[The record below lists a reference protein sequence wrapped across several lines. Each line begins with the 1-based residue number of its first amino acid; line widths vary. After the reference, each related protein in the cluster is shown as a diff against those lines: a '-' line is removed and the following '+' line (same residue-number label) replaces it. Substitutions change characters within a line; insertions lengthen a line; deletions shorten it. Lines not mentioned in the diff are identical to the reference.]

1 MNNDERVISLSDL
14 FSVLLRNIVPII
26 CVTLAFTLLGFAY
39 SSRKSRSASITSAVP
54 LQQED
59 LVRAEARRDL
69 LADANKAAN
78 SEIEL
83 LEEGEL
89 SSLWKAVAA
98 TNQNLAQLAD
108 YCDNSPFM
116 ALDPFHCTIYD
127 VSLLARSSGSGNN
140 NSISSVG
147 DQAAAAI
154 SAICTM
160 DNSVLEKVRELLGAE
175 QDLDFVRQL
184 IYIYNDQDIV
194 HIRLYCADTESAQSV
209 IDYLCRTVTDRLRS
223 DNLGFTVEEISRY
236 NGTIVDSLVTKTI
249 NALKKT
255 KMKTL
260 VMGGGVSANA
270 WLRTRL
276 LDYCQ
281 RHGVRFCIPDR
292 SLSTDNGAMIAA
304 AAIRRQKQGMLKSI
318 DVVKPWMPLAI

>member
-26 CVTLAFTLLGFAY
+26 W
-39 SSRKSRSASITSAVP
+39 
-54 LQQED
+54 
-59 LVRAEARRDL
+59 AEARRDL

-108 YCDNSPFM
+108 YCDNSPYM

-127 VSLLARSSGSGNN
+127 VSLLARSSSNGSND
-140 NSISSVG
+140 SFSSVG
-147 DQAAAAI
+147 EQAAAAI

-160 DNSVLEKVRELLGAE
+160 DNTVLEKVRELLSTN
-175 QDLDFVRQL
+175 QDLDYLRQL
-184 IYIYNDQDIV
+184 IYVFNDQNIV

-236 NGTIVDSLVTKTI
+236 NGTVVDSFVREKQILTIDELSKTI
-249 NALKKT
+249 ITLTDAEAALT
-255 KMKTL
+255 GL
-260 VMGGGVSANA
+260 
-270 WLRTRL
+270 
-276 LDYCQ
+276 
-281 RHGVRFCIPDR
+281 PDC
-292 SLSTDNGAMIAA
+292 
-304 AAIRRQKQGMLKSI
+304 
-318 DVVKPWMPLAI
+318 